1 MTRPFDY
8 FVIFAEMRT
17 GSNFLESNLSL
28 FPGLATYGEAFNPA
42 FIVKPNLND
51 LFGVTVEARNA
62 DPIRLIGKMRDNT
75 DGIPG
80 FRFFHDH
87 DARVY
92 EHVIDDPRCA
102 KVVLTRNF
110 VDSYV
115 SRKIARATDQ
125 WQLNNVRDAKHQKIH
140 FEPTEFLRQF
150 AEITAFQQQLQ
161 KRLQST
167 GQTAFYLTYEDTQD
181 LEVVNGLAKLL
192 GEATRLDAFSDKHKK
207 QNPEALADKVVNFDE
222 LVETVQSVGLFDVEQ
237 VPVYEPRRPPLVPS
251 YVTAAEA
258 PLLFMPIEGAPGDE
272 VLDWMAALDGG
283 GRDTLATGMT
293 QKDLRKW
300 KRSHPGHRSFTVVR
314 HPALRAHAAFCRH
327 FLTDGPSAY
336 PEIREALRSHYGVPL
351 PDSPVPGPDYDRVAH
366 RAAFL
371 AFLKFLKS
379 NLEGQTSIRVDAAW
393 GTQSA
398 IIQGFGQVLLPD
410 HILREDD
417 LETGLT
423 MLAKDAG
430 LSASGTLPKTV
441 PDAPFTLAD
450 IYDDD
455 IEEAVRRPYQRD
467 FMQFGY
473 RPWSKIRGKS
483 GRG

>member
-1 MTRPFDY
+1 MTRSFDY

-28 FPGLATYGEAFNPA
+28 FPGLATYGEAFNPY
-42 FIVKPNLND
+42 FMVEPKLEE

-62 DPIRLIGKMRDNT
+62 DPIRLIEKMRDNT

-87 DARVY
+87 DVRVY
-92 EHVIDDPRCA
+92 EHVIEDPRCA

-125 WQLNNVRDAKHQKIH
+125 WQLGNVRDAKHQKIR
-140 FEPTEFLRQF
+140 FEPAEFLRQF
-150 AEITAFQQQLQ
+150 AEVTAFQHQLQ

-167 GQTAFYLTYEDTQD
+167 GQSAFYLAYEDTQD
-181 LEVVNGLAKLL
+181 LEVVNGLARFL
-192 GEATRLDAFSDKHKK
+192 GETTRLEGFSGKHKK
-207 QNPEALADKVVNFDE
+207 QNPEALEEKVVNFDE
-222 LVETVQSVGLFDVEQ
+222 LVETVQSIGLFDVEQ
-237 VPVYEPRRPPLVPS
+237 VPVYEPRRSPLVPN
-251 YVTAAEA
+251 YVTAAKA

-272 VLDWMAALDGG
+272 VLNWMAALDGV
-283 GRDTLATGMT
+283 GRDGLATGMT

-327 FLTDGPSAY
+327 FLSNGPSAY
-336 PEIREALRSHYGVPL
+336 PEIREALRSHYDVPL
-351 PDSPVPGPDYDRVAH
+351 PESPVPGPDYDRVAH

-379 NLEGQTSIRVDAAW
+379 NLDGQTSIRVDGAW
-393 GTQSA
+393 ATQSA

-417 LETGLT
+417 LEIGLT

-430 LSASGTLPKTV
+430 LSTAGALPKAV
-441 PDAPFTLAD
+441 PDAPFTLAE
-450 IYDDD
+450 IYDDE

-467 FMQFGY
+467 FMQFGF
-473 RPWSKIRGKS
+473 RPWRKGKS
-483 GRG
+483 KKS